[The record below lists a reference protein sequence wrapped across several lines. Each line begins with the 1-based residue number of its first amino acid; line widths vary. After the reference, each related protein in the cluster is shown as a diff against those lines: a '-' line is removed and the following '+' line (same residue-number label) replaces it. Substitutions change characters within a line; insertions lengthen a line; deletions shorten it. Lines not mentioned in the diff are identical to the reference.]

1 MPFTPFHLGVGL
13 ICKAPRPKRFS
24 LTIFT
29 TTQVAID
36 LESGFNLVFGRDPVH
51 RFCHTFL
58 GATLVCLVVALILRR
73 PLETLSRLLRPML
86 PPLWPMAPE
95 ITVRVALV
103 SAAVGMV
110 GHVIPDAI
118 MHSDSRP
125 FTPFSDTNP
134 FLGVLSLEILHIG
147 LMALGIA
154 GLSWL
159 RIVAWRAAR

>member
-1 MPFTPFHLGVGL
+1 MPITPFHLGVGL

-24 LTIFT
+24 LTVFA

-36 LESGFNLVFGRDPVH
+36 LESGFNLALARDPVH

-58 GATLVCLVVALILRR
+58 GATLVCLTVALVLRR
-73 PLETLSRLLRPML
+73 PLESLSRLLRPML
-86 PPLWPMAPE
+86 PRWWPMVPE
-95 ITVRVALV
+95 ITLRVALV

-125 FTPFSDTNP
+125 FVPFSDANP
-134 FLGVLSLEILHIG
+134 FLGLLPLETLHLG
-147 LMALGIA
+147 LMALGIVGLA
-154 GLSWL
+154 GL
-159 RIVAWRAAR
+159 RVAAWRESR